1 MNESRKLREQ
11 QKTLYTKKHIRLCD
25 KEICVIKKDH
35 ASQMK
40 FITYP

>member
-1 MNESRKLREQ
+1 MNESRMLREQ
-11 QKTLYTKKHIRLCD
+11 QKNIRLCD